1 MNFVQT
7 LLFMLDGTL
16 SAQILGNEAA
26 DAIEKAFVFAMIWSM
41 GSALTGYFLSST
53 TFVILK

>member
-53 TFVILK
+53 TFVI